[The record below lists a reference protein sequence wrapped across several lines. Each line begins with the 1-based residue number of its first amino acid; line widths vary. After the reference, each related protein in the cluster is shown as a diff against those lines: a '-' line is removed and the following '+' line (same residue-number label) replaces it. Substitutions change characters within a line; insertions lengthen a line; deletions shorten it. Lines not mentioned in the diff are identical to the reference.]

1 MQTVILLIISLLIIP
16 VLAAFIKK
24 VKALLTG
31 KQGPP
36 LLIKYYTLVKL
47 LAKGSVYSTSTTFI
61 FRFMPVVTLAAPL
74 MALFFLPLAGAP
86 ALLSFAGDAILIFY
100 LLGLAR
106 FFTICAALDTASP
119 FEGMGASREAFFSV
133 LSEATLFMVLVLFYR
148 INGALSFT
156 SYFRGETMPSIF
168 GVQKGTL
175 LLLVVAALFMVL
187 LTENARVP
195 VDDPGT
201 HLELTMIHEVMI
213 LDHSGPDL
221 ALIEFGSWTKLYF
234 YSALI
239 ANILTPV
246 TAGKPWTTAL
256 LFLLIIVLI
265 YFAVGV
271 VESITARYKMNLV
284 PKFILTSFSFAFFA
298 TILTME
304 LSR

>member
-1 MQTVILLIISLLIIP
+1 MQTVILIIISLLIIP

-47 LAKGSVYSTSTTFI
+47 FAKGSVYSTSTTFI
-61 FRFMPVVTLAAPL
+61 FRFMPVVALAAPL
-74 MALFFLPLAGAP
+74 MALLFLPLAGAP

-106 FFTICAALDTASP
+106 FFTVCAALDTASP

-148 INGALSFT
+148 INGSLSFS
-156 SYFRGETMPSIF
+156 SYFQGNNPINLWSAE
-168 GVQKGTL
+168 GTL

-187 LTENARVP
+187 LAENARVP
-195 VDDPGT
+195 VDDPAT

-221 ALIEFGSWTKLYF
+221 ALIELGAWTKLYF
-234 YSALI
+234 YAAFI
-239 ANILTPV
+239 ANIMTPIYP
-246 TAGKPWTTAL
+246 GKPWATAL
-256 LFLLIIVLI
+256 VFLLIIVFI
-265 YFAVGV
+265 YFAVGL
-271 VESITARYKMNLV
+271 VESITARSKMNLV

-304 LSR
+304 LTR

>member
-1 MQTVILLIISLLIIP
+1 MRTTILLVISLLLLP

-31 KQGPP
+31 KKGPP
-36 LLIKYYTLVKL
+36 LLIKYFTLAKL
-47 LAKGSVYSTSTTFI
+47 FAKGSVYSTSTTFV
-61 FRFMPVVTLAAPL
+61 FRFMPVITLTV
-74 MALFFLPLAGAP
+74 ALTVLLFLPLAGSP
-86 ALLSFAGDAILIFY
+86 SLLSFRGDVILIFY

-119 FEGMGASREAFFSV
+119 FEGMGASREAFFAIF
-133 LSEATLFMVLVLFYR
+133 SEATLFMVLILFFR
-148 INGALSFT
+148 ISGSLSL
-156 SYFRGETMPSIF
+156 SGYFSGENAINVWRPE
-168 GVQKGTL
+168 GGL

-195 VDDPGT
+195 VDDPAT

-221 ALIEFGSWTKLYF
+221 ALIEFGSWAKLYF
-234 YSALI
+234 YAALI

-246 TAGKPWTTAL
+246 IEGRPWITAL
-256 LFLLIIVLI
+256 FFLLIITFI
-265 YFAVGV
+265 YFAIGV
-271 VESITARYKMNLV
+271 MESITARYKMNLV
-284 PKFILTSFSFAFFA
+284 PKFILTSFAFAFFA